1 MLHSE
6 ILPQTSKNLHRL
18 ICHICDISQLCNS
31 APSVKM
37 SRESDPDYLD
47 GYWVYIL
54 YICQTGYIFCI
65 FVKLGIYFVYLSKDG
80 YDKAYRD
87 AYRDYAADET
97 AESDQES
104 SDENSDQESS
114 DQESDQESSDQ
125 SEDKDHKYTYKYKY
139 KYAYKP
145 DKPSDK
151 DKSND
156 KSSDEP
162 KDEPK
167 DDKQTDQKY
176 SVNTV
181 RLWGNDS
188 DSDSEEPIW
197 LYGLWEETKTL
208 PPPQPLLPNVCSC
221 SQSFPKV
228 SPLPHN
234 VNLSNP
240 FNRFL
245 PMFARFLP
253 MFASTQYP
261 VPNTQL
267 LPKFPQSF
275 HEVSPL
281 PYNVCNSY
289 PMLPQSSANVPQ
301 FSP

>member
-1 MLHSE
+1 M
-6 ILPQTSKNLHRL
+6 
-18 ICHICDISQLCNS
+18 
-31 APSVKM
+31 
-37 SRESDPDYLD
+37 
-47 GYWVYIL
+47 YI
-54 YICQTGYIFCI
+54 
-65 FVKLGIYFVYLSKDG
+65 VYLSKDG
-80 YDKAYRD
+80 YDKAAQQFVD
-87 AYRDYAADET
+87 DYYGYGDYT
-97 AESDQES
+97 SD
-104 SDENSDQESS
+104 
-114 DQESDQESSDQ
+114 DQ
-125 SEDKDHKYTYKYKY
+125 SEDEESSDSDSDESGSDEESSDSDSDKDEDHKYTYKYKY

-188 DSDSEEPIW
+188 DSDSDEPIW

-275 HEVSPL
+275 PEVSPL